1 VTAASDEELLRAYQE
16 GDMSAFEV
24 LLSRYRRPLFTFLLR
39 SVRDR
44 GRAEEIYQDVWMRVI
59 ERADQFRG
67 DSKFSTWLYRITR
80 NRCID
85 HQRRMQF
92 RRHAS
97 LDVVGQSGESLGER
111 VASGQAAT
119 DQTAMRSALQQRI
132 GAAVEQL
139 PDDQREVFLL
149 RQVQGMSFQDIAA
162 TVEISVNTAK
172 SRMRYALER
181 LREALSDLEE
191 HAHELESETHGL

>member
-111 VASGQAAT
+111 VAT
-119 DQTAMRSALQQRI
+119 DQTAMRSTLQQRI

>member
-1 VTAASDEELLRAYQE
+1 
-16 GDMSAFEV
+16 MSAFEV

-111 VASGQAAT
+111 VASSHAAT
-119 DQTAMRSALQQRI
+119 DQTAMRSTLQQRI

>member
-1 VTAASDEELLRAYQE
+1 MTGASDEDLLRAYQE
-16 GDMSAFEV
+16 GDMSSFEV

-67 DSKFSTWLYRITR
+67 EAKFSTWLYRITR
-80 NRCID
+80 NRCVD

-97 LDVVGQSGESLGER
+97 LDAVGQSGEALTER
-111 VASGQAAT
+111 VASGFAPT
-119 DQTAMRSALQQRI
+119 DQTAMRSTLQQRI

-139 PDDQREVFLL
+139 PYDQKEVFLL
-149 RQVQGMSFQDIAA
+149 RHVQGMSFQDIAV

-181 LREALSDLEE
+181 LRDALSDLEE
-191 HAHELESETHGL
+191 HAQQLESETHGL